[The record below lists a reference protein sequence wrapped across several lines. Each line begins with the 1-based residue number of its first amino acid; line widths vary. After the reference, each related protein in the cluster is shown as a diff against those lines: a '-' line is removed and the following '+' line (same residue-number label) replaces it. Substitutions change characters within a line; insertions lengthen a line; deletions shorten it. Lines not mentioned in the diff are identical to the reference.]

1 LLLEVAMSWKDD
13 LDREAE
19 WIEDELCNAAVDDE
33 DRRRE
38 LRHDLADLRQEYRE
52 LEDAERRLHDYDE
65 GW

>member
-13 LDREAE
+13 LD
-19 WIEDELCNAAVDDE
+19 
-33 DRRRE
+33 
-38 LRHDLADLRQEYRE
+38 RE